1 VWKIQENSAEGNQQ
15 ISAGEMLKISVS
27 LMRKISAKE
36 IQEISVAW
44 QAISRARTEVRKC
57 GEARRTNY

>member
-1 VWKIQENSAEGNQQ
+1 
-15 ISAGEMLKISVS
+15 MPKISVS
-27 LMRKISAKE
+27 IMRKISAKE

-44 QAISRARTEVRKC
+44 QASSRARTEVRKC